1 MGKGSAS
8 KGSRACGLPCEG
20 LAGARRA
27 VRGADAR
34 WPRPAPWT
42 GTLTAGH
49 LALLGFAVAA
59 VVSGLEALVLHHRGH
74 GRRQG
79 RAGRPRLSAARGRPG
94 ESAGA
99 RRGEDWGA
107 RPGRCAPALRPR
119 PGAAPRVPSVLGP
132 SRTLAGDVSV
142 GGGYETR
149 SLRLLHRR
157 SFPPLRVVSRLLQI
171 RKLRHGGCNHSKLFP
186 GGLSLFPSQAVAD
199 HPVASSSFFQTSKHS
214 VKYTCRHPVNGSG
227 S

>member
-1 MGKGSAS
+1 MAQGSFPLFTFVLGRGNAIFGEDETGCERNRSGKKRVGRGSGS

-27 VRGADAR
+27 VRGVDAR
-34 WPRPAPWT
+34 RPRPAPWT

-59 VVSGLEALVLHHRGH
+59 VVAGLEAFVLHHRGH

-94 ESAGA
+94 KSAGA

-107 RPGRCAPALRPR
+107 RPARAPRF
-119 PGAAPRVPSVLGP
+119 PGLAPGPAPRVPSVLGP
-132 SRTLAGDVSV
+132 SRTLAGTLACVAVMKAGPFAYSIADPS
-142 GGGYETR
+142 
-149 SLRLLHRR
+149 HH
-157 SFPPLRVVSRLLQI
+157 FA
-171 RKLRHGGCNHSKLFP
+171 
-186 GGLSLFPSQAVAD
+186 LSAAF
-199 HPVASSSFFQTSKHS
+199 
-214 VKYTCRHPVNGSG
+214 CR
-227 S
+227 